1 VSGLEIALACVA
13 ALGGASA
20 AGSYLLQRAT
30 RNKALV
36 VDTEQVR
43 NAVATA
49 ATSLAELKARTDRIT
64 EDIALLRE
72 DVRDEIALLREDV
85 RSVREKVSVLESKM
99 DVFWKGVAIDV
110 ASVLHSPHPSW
121 GDLDL
126 LLDRFRN
133 DTITDPE
140 MTRLAGML
148 QEVKDGAYGGVPISR
163 ADQVAASLML
173 RAIEVTRG
181 TSAGG
186 GKD

>member
-1 VSGLEIALACVA
+1 VSGLDIALACVA

-20 AGSYLLQRAT
+20 AGSYLLQRST

-36 VDTEQVR
+36 VDTEQIR
-43 NAVATA
+43 NVANTA
-49 ATSLAELKARTDRIT
+49 SEVAAELKVRTDRIT
-64 EDIALLRE
+64 QEIALLRAQDIALLRE
-72 DVRDEIALLREDV
+72 DVRA
-85 RSVREKVSVLESKM
+85 VREKVSVLESKM
-99 DVFWKGVAIDV
+99 DVFWKGVAVDV

-121 GDLDL
+121 GDLDI

-133 DTITDPE
+133 DTITEPE

-148 QEVKDGAYGGVPISR
+148 QEVKDGAYGGAAISR

-181 TSAGG
+181 TSAGD